1 MSDKILVNCAATSD
15 EVEQATVTFIVA
27 NASLADDNE
36 TAIFLTNDS
45 VSLVT
50 KGGADGAQANG
61 HEPISSYITQF
72 VENGGKLWVCPACAN
87 PRGIKPEDLIEG
99 AELLGALPMIQYA
112 KTATSIF

>member
-1 MSDKILVNCAATSD
+1 AD

-27 NASLADDNE
+27 NASLADNNE

-45 VSLVT
+45 VNLVT
-50 KGGADGAQANG
+50 KNGADGAQAKG
-61 HEPISSYITQF
+61 HEPINAYIKQF

-87 PRGIKPEDLIEG
+87 PRGIKPEDLIDG
-99 AELLGALPMIQYA
+99 AVLFGALPMIQYA